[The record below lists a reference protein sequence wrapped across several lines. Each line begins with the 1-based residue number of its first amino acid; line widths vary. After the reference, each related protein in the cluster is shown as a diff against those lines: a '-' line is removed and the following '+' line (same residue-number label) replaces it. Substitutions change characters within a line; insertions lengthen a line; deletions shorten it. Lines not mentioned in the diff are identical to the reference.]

1 MKQQPHLR
9 GVPPRMSG
17 SRPVVLASASET
29 RRRLLEAAGIAAII
43 DPSDVDEAA
52 IKARMREADQGPDA
66 MALALADA
74 KALSVSRRRGGALVI
89 GADQVLVCG
98 PRVFDKAASLEQA
111 EETLKYLRGRSQRLI
126 AALTLARDGATVWRY
141 TENAWLTMR
150 PFSDAFLARY
160 LEEAGDAV
168 LTSVGAY
175 RIEGHGIQ
183 LFSQIAGDHF
193 TILGLPL
200 LPLMKVLR
208 EQGALVS

>member
-1 MKQQPHLR
+1 
-9 GVPPRMSG
+9 MSG
-17 SRPVVLASASET
+17 DRLVVLASASET
-29 RRRLLEAAGIAAII
+29 RRRLLDAAGIAAIA
-43 DPSDVDEAA
+43 DPSDVDEPA
-52 IKARMREADQGPDA
+52 IKVVARAAGLGPDA

-74 KALSVSRRRGGALVI
+74 KALSVSRRRPGTLVI
-89 GADQVLVCG
+89 GADQILVCG
-98 PRVFDKAASLEQA
+98 TRVFDKAGSLEQA
-111 EETLKYLRGRSQRLI
+111 EETLKYLRGRSHRLI
-126 AALTLARDGATVWRY
+126 TAVTLARDGLTVWRH

-150 PFSDAFLARY
+150 PFSDAFLAGY

-175 RIEGHGIQ
+175 RIESQGIQ

-208 EQGALVS
+208 EQGALSS